1 MVLAVGPRTVT
12 ASTLCGQQ
20 NSGHVG
26 VPAKTTSLVSDTA
39 LTRDN
44 VAMSMM
50 SLKQKTNVGPLRST
64 LGLISRAEMGTR
76 DGPVTHRAA
85 GHAVMMTTGVAIAI
99 KAATALPLCTGMGW
113 SPVEISI
120 ATKSLERAALIAT
133 VCATRHEM
141 SRDAGAQD

>member
-39 LTRDN
+39 LTRNN
-44 VAMSMM
+44 VSMSMM

-64 LGLISRAEMGTR
+64 SGLISRAEMRTL
-76 DGPVTHRAA
+76 DGPMTHRAA

-99 KAATALPLCTGMGW
+99 KAKALFAFCTGMGT

-120 ATKSLERAALIAT
+120 TTKSLERATLIAT

>member
-1 MVLAVGPRTVT
+1 MT

-39 LTRDN
+39 LTRNN
-44 VAMSMM
+44 VSMSMM

-64 LGLISRAEMGTR
+64 LGLISRAEISR
-76 DGPVTHRAA
+76 ADGPMTHRAA

-99 KAATALPLCTGMGW
+99 KAAATAFTRCTGMGW
-113 SPVEISI
+113 SPVEISG
-120 ATKSLERAALIAT
+120 ATQSLERAALIAT